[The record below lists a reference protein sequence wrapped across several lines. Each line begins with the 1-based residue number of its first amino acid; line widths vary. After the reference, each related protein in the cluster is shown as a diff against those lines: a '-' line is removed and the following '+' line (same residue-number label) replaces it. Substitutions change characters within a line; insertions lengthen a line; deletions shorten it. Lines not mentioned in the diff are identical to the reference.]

1 MASPTKKDGLSEV
14 AYRLDKNEE
23 KGKVLQEIF
32 RRIMF
37 FPFMVQLFQLCE
49 LRKAFNLMKKRPVGD
64 WEEHLNF
71 QVSLVS
77 YLEVVSYL
85 EAFSYLEATTDDIC
99 NWIEVISPS

>member
-1 MASPTKKDGLSEV
+1 MASPTKKEGLSEV
-14 AYRLDKNEE
+14 AYRLEKNEE
-23 KGKVLQEIF
+23 KAKILQEIF

-71 QVSLVS
+71 QVNLVS
-77 YLEVVSYL
+77 NLEVVSCL